1 MADFQII
8 SILQLKTVIVF
19 EWHNFTND
27 SPLYDNVVFRQTIDS
42 KWDYKNEGIK
52 LQLSSDGA
60 RRANERE

>member
-19 EWHNFTND
+19 EWHEFAID
-27 SPLYDNVVFRQTIDS
+27 LPSYDNVMFRRTIDS

-52 LQLSSDGA
+52 LQLSSV
-60 RRANERE
+60 